1 MTDIERI
8 EVEAKQNTLNGAL
21 IRKTTNDTE
30 YNQGQYDFVN
40 DYYTEAREYFLM
52 CNGF

>member
-1 MTDIERI
+1 MTDIERLKR
-8 EVEAKQNTLNGAL
+8 EAKQNTLNGTE
-21 IRKTTNDTE
+21 IGRTTYDLE